1 MKEILVVGM
10 GGFIGASFRHAIGI
24 WTSQLFKTGFPFGT
38 FFVNVVGCFL
48 IGFFF
53 SLGFDKNTELPL
65 KEFMVIGI
73 LGGFTTFSA
82 FGFETF
88 TMLKSGQFK
97 LAIIYILSSMIFGL
111 ISVGLGMSISR

>member
-1 MKEILVVGM
+1 MGV
-10 GGFIGASFRHAIGI
+10 GGFIGASFRHVIGM
-24 WTSQLFKTGFPFGT
+24 WTLQFFNAGLPFGT

-53 SLGFDKNTELPL
+53 SLGFDRNTELPL

-73 LGGFTTFSA
+73 LGGFTTFST

-88 TMLKSGQFK
+88 TMLKSGQLK

-111 ISVGLGMSISR
+111 ISVGVGMSISR